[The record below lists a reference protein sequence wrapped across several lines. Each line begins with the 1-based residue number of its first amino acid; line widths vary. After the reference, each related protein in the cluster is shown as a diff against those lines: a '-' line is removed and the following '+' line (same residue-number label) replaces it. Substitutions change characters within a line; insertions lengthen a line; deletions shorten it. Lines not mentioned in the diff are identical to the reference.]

1 MNFYFFSGL
10 CEAAYQLAAAVHE
23 EKNPKVDT
31 DAPTPF
37 SFNMDEMS
45 DDDDDGKIKIN
56 SILEKPS
63 VFTNFFIFRVQL
75 LRFHAKK
82 EIFFPKILL
91 LSVWSEFKFLL
102 IDEKR
107 IQGFPA

>member
-1 MNFYFFSGL
+1 M
-10 CEAAYQLAAAVHE
+10 
-23 EKNPKVDT
+23 DT

-75 LRFHAKK
+75 LRFHAKNTTAFCLVGIQISFCSMRTVFWSPENRTKPGTALTWKSLYFLNLALLYK
-82 EIFFPKILL
+82 E
-91 LSVWSEFKFLL
+91 
-102 IDEKR
+102 
-107 IQGFPA
+107 